1 MASELLKGTIAINEN
16 KLTDAIAHFT
26 SASRIENN
34 MVYNEPRDWLLNSK
48 QYEGAAYLKAKQ
60 WANAEKAFRTDLK
73 RNAENA
79 WALQGLVE
87 ALKKQKKM
95 AEAKLIEGKLNKA
108 IAKGDL
114 QLSRLH
120 FY

>member
-1 MASELLKGTIAINEN
+1 MASEILKGSIAFNEN
-16 KLTDAIAHFT
+16 KITAAISHFST
-26 SASRIENN
+26 ASRIENN

-60 WANAEKAFRTDLK
+60 WVNAEKAFRTDLK
-73 RNAENA
+73 RNAQNA

-87 ALKKQKKM
+87 ALKKQKKI
-95 AEAKLIEGKLNKA
+95 AEAKTLEEKLNKA
-108 IAKGDL
+108 IAKGEL